1 MACNLLFYIQEVKFL
16 FQSGK
21 NFLAS
26 FRLNDGQTKNAYL
39 VLKCLVCG
47 DILKTSKD
55 AEALIKAKH
64 GTTYVVLHV
73 IYLHCLF
80 GILVLVYHS
89 SNYIYIY
96 FQAMYL
102 KKRTH
107 IKINVMFLKC
117 EWFIVLNNLTT
128 IVGFKLH
135 LAIYGENK
143 FKHFIFLVSLDII
156 V

>member
-80 GILVLVYHS
+80 GILVVYHS
-89 SNYIYIY
+89 CIITK
-96 FQAMYL
+96 Q
-102 KKRTH
+102 
-107 IKINVMFLKC
+107 
-117 EWFIVLNNLTT
+117 
-128 IVGFKLH
+128 LH
-135 LAIYGENK
+135 LYIFSSNVSEKENTYQNK
-143 FKHFIFLVSLDII
+143 CNVFKM
-156 V
+156 

>member
-1 MACNLLFYIQEVKFL
+1 M
-16 FQSGK
+16 
-21 NFLAS
+21 
-26 FRLNDGQTKNAYL
+26 
-39 VLKCLVCG
+39 CG

-80 GILVLVYHS
+80 GILGTCLPFLY
-89 SNYIYIY
+89 YYQAITFIYI
-96 FQAMYL
+96 FKQCIW
-102 KKRTH
+102 KREH

-128 IVGFKLH
+128 IVGFILH
-135 LAIYGENK
+135 LAIYGEND
-143 FKHFIFLVSLDII
+143 FKHFIFFVSL
-156 V
+156 

>member
-1 MACNLLFYIQEVKFL
+1 MACHLLFYIQEVKFL

-39 VLKCLVCG
+39 VLKCLVWWHTQNFKRCWG
-47 DILKTSKD
+47 FNKSQTWYNI
-55 AEALIKAKH
+55 
-64 GTTYVVLHV
+64 VLHV

-107 IKINVMFLKC
+107 IKTNVMFLKC

-143 FKHFIFLVSLDII
+143 KHFIFLVSLNII